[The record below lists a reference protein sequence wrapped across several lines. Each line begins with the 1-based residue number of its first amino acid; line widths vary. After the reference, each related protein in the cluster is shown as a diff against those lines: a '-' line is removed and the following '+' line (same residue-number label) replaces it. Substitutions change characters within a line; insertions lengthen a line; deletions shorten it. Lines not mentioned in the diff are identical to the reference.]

1 MFVRNIEIMLNKYF
15 ILVLAIFCV
24 GSLFAQSTI
33 NLGPSDEVINNFFE
47 AEGISILNSSL
58 ISGNRDEQIALL
70 SNGIEGANLAIDQG
84 IAFSTGNIESDL
96 LSINQSAETSNTH
109 QAFVDADLQSID
121 SLAVFD
127 PVIYQ
132 FEIQITNPTVTQIKI
147 RYQFGSEEYP
157 NWVGSRF
164 NDVFAVFVSGPG
176 FEETINV
183 ASIPT
188 SGNPTAVNF
197 VNGGVEGAN
206 SDGSPTD
213 LTQTDLYI
221 NNGHVTDGSANN
233 NPQPGPFP
241 IHIEYN
247 GITEVIEST
256 ITGLQFGEVYTIKLA
271 IADVAD
277 QAFDSGVIFEP
288 FITNIEQSE
297 ISLLKEGE
305 IFEMQNQ
312 DYLTPGDLIKY
323 SFTIIN
329 IGEQTLTSLMLNDFS
344 FPDQIEIPELETTT
358 LFPGD
363 TISVEAFYAISQ
375 DDINAGVV
383 YNQAEVF
390 AIDQASQDLIAF
402 SKDPTPLPEDHP
414 FYLASCP
421 FCTVVILPQNPQINL
436 VKRALIDINTPI
448 PPVINQEI
456 IYSFDLKNTGNV
468 DLYDLELIDHLPGI
482 EIMGSVDFLQVGEIA
497 TESFTASYRVQQID
511 IEQGQVLNQAEVFAY
526 SPLDQEVSDL
536 SDFDN
541 FFQDRP
547 TIVEFSECQLE
558 IFNAITPND
567 DGINDVFK
575 IQGIECFPDNR
586 VQIFNRYGVKIY
598 DDKNYDNQ
606 QVVFDGKSSGRATL
620 SSSSG
625 VPSGVYFYILEYTDR
640 EGVKHKKQGD
650 LYINQGN

>member
-15 ILVLAIFCV
+15 IFVLAIFCV

-96 LSINQSAETSNTH
+96 LSINQNAETSNTH

-288 FITNIEQSE
+288 FITNIELSE

-358 LFPGD
+358 LLPGD

-375 DDINAGVV
+375 EDINAGVV

-436 VKRALIDINTPI
+436 VKRALIDINIPI

-468 DLYDLELIDHLPGI
+468 DLYDLELIDNLPGI

-497 TESFTASYRVQQID
+497 TEGFTASYRVQQID